1 MLPRFWKCRS
11 SSRSCSIKKVVLKN
25 FAIFTRLQHRFFL
38 VNIAEF
44 LIAPI
49 LKNFCQQLLLVN
61 GLRRKIVEKSRR
73 EHPGRIYFER
83 VVLTAWKVS
92 KYGVISGPYL
102 HTFHAVSGLQAHT
115 WRCLLINWIALAFLW
130 DLRNFFRQLL
140 QIFSRTLANSCFW
153 RDESRG
159 KMYIKICQ

>member
-92 KYGVISGPYL
+92 KYGVISGPY
-102 HTFHAVSGLQAHT
+102 FPAFGLNTERYASLRIQSKCGKIRTRNNSVFAYFSRSV
-115 WRCLLINWIALAFLW
+115 WAASSYLMVLIN
-130 DLRNFFRQLL
+130 
-140 QIFSRTLANSCFW
+140 
-153 RDESRG
+153 
-159 KMYIKICQ
+159 